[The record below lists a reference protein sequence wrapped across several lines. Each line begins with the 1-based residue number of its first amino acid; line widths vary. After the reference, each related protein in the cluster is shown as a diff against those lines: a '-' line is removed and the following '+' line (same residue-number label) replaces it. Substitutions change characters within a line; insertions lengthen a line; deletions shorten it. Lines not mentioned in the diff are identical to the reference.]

1 MQKGAQYQA
10 VLDLITEI
18 FKDKQPADQII
29 NSYVRERKY
38 IGSKDRRFIIETVWK
53 LIRNRRKLE
62 FDTGSK
68 EPRQMLLTYL
78 QDEDFD
84 LLCGGEY
91 GLAPLTKV
99 EKERLK
105 KCNDEVYPPEVEA
118 ECPDWLFAKIN
129 EDRKSVV

>member
-18 FKDKQPADQII
+18 FKDKQPADNII

-38 IGSKDRRFIIETVWK
+38 IGSKDRRFITETVWK
-53 LIRNRRKLE
+53 IIRNRRKLA
-62 FDTGSK
+62 FDSGSD

-91 GLAPLTKV
+91 GLAPLTKA
-99 EKERLK
+99 ERERLK
-105 KCNDEVYPPEVEA
+105 NVMKKFILLRWRQSVPIGC
-118 ECPDWLFAKIN
+118 L
-129 EDRKSVV
+129 RK